1 MFLSRRITFWTGTVA
16 SYRAP
21 VDVNMSGH
29 GTSKVDDKADTNS
42 LYGQAVF
49 RILHTAHALTT
60 RTSNIRLYGSQSAL
74 RDGSGMLIQEAKVSS
89 LGI

>member
-1 MFLSRRITFWTGTVA
+1 MCGEQTKFAGHKLLGFLSWHVETSEQGYFPITWGRTFCQGVTRVFLSRRITFWTGTVA

-42 LYGQAVF
+42 L
-49 RILHTAHALTT
+49 
-60 RTSNIRLYGSQSAL
+60 
-74 RDGSGMLIQEAKVSS
+74 
-89 LGI
+89 